1 MGRCKDERISD
12 YLNALA
18 SFFLLNF
25 VVSCSWPTELEAI
38 RSALVGALALG
49 LDVAC
54 VLRRISAYHVCK
66 VSGRLIRSGRSH

>member
-25 VVSCSWPTELEAI
+25 VVSCSWPTELK
-38 RSALVGALALG
+38 ALALG

-66 VSGRLIRSGRSH
+66 EWSFNQVRSLSLTVLPM